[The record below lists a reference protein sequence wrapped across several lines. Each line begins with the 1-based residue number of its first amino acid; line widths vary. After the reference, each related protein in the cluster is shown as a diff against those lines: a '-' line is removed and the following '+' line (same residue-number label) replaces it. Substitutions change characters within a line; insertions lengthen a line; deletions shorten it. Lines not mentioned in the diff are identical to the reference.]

1 MDSKLLCTEKTVPLM
16 LDVIND
22 GRNTEATGLFSG
34 GVGVTVPY
42 GISP

>member
-16 LDVIND
+16 LTLSTMAATL
-22 GRNTEATGLFSG
+22 GATGLFSG